1 MKVYWAGAALAL
13 IADVELRERSNGA
26 EGLNDVLGRFQK
38 CCLPSQDIWSGPDLF
53 ERLDAFVSE
62 PLFMPLYKRY
72 AETAGF
78 PDTSG
83 VLARLGVSISNG
95 KVSLKRN
102 AELAEIRDAI
112 TRTDRTTAAW
122 RDQLAAN

>member
-1 MKVYWAGAALAL
+1 
-13 IADVELRERSNGA
+13 
-26 EGLNDVLGRFQK
+26 
-38 CCLPSQDIWSGPDLF
+38 
-53 ERLDAFVSE
+53 
-62 PLFMPLYKRY
+62 MPLYKRY

-83 VLARLGVSISNG
+83 VLARLGVSISDG

-102 AELAEIRDAI
+102 AELAEIRHAI